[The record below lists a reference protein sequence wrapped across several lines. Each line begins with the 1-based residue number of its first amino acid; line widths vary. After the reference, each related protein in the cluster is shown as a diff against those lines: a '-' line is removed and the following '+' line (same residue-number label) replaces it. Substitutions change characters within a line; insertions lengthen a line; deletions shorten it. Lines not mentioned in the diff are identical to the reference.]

1 MKMRIISALAVCA
14 GISAPTVA
22 EPTALADCRS
32 EGFTVDTVIVSE
44 QFQSPRQFRNGM
56 VTLFQLQT
64 NHSPYAG
71 AGFAINYYPGEG
83 ENMACMGRDMFSSV
97 NIAAATAVFVEG
109 EGLTITIPGTVH
121 SGSWNEETEQPIFD
135 DVITVLRYNPDDG
148 SLIALSDTE

>member
-1 MKMRIISALAVCA
+1 MKKCIITALAVCM
-14 GISAPTVA
+14 GISVPAVA
-22 EPTALADCRS
+22 EPTALTDCRTA
-32 EGFTVDTVIVSE
+32 GFTVDTVIVSE
-44 QFQSPRQFRNGM
+44 EFQSPRQFRDGM

-109 EGLTITIPGTVH
+109 EGLTIMIPGTLH
-121 SGSWNEETEQPIFD
+121 SGNWNEENEQPIFD

-148 SLIALSDTE
+148 SLIELSNAE